1 MPAVVQDIKKAPE
14 RPFNVAAFVN
24 VSKPGQTEKPI
35 EEALLKTAPNGD
47 KPAETKPEEKKV
59 TKTVE
64 EWQAEAE
71 TNDKRYKDSQKFIET
86 TRIENKQLK
95 ASVETLKAEKQAQA
109 DQLKRIEAKLDGT
122 YDPSKEVSNTPS
134 PEQQTRHAEIMGRLK
149 ASHAAAVE
157 KYGEED
163 VKHRVFA
170 EGAPYQELEQQ
181 RPWVS
186 ARVMGADSPVL
197 EALQVLA
204 EEEFFKTYGRDPK
217 QIREKVRAEL
227 LPEVKKE
234 LLAELKNKP
243 GQPVQGLGDVR
254 TGGEGKPAEKPADVD
269 FSKIF
274 PNLTRAL

>member
-1 MPAVVQDIKKAPE
+1 
-14 RPFNVAAFVN
+14 
-24 VSKPGQTEKPI
+24 
-35 EEALLKTAPNGD
+35 
-47 KPAETKPEEKKV
+47 
-59 TKTVE
+59 
-64 EWQAEAE
+64 
-71 TNDKRYKDSQKFIET
+71 
-86 TRIENKQLK
+86 
-95 ASVETLKAEKQAQA
+95 
-109 DQLKRIEAKLDGT
+109 
-122 YDPSKEVSNTPS
+122 
-134 PEQQTRHAEIMGRLK
+134 MGRLK

-163 VKHRVFA
+163 VKSRVFA
-170 EGAPYQELEQQ
+170 EGAPYQELEKE